1 MKNSLLFKKA
11 KRNLVGGVDSPV
23 RSFRYVGGDPLLIK
37 KGKGSRVF
45 DYSGKPYID
54 YVLSYGVSILGHAN
68 PGVVKSIKL
77 ALEKGF
83 SFGTTNSREIEL
95 ASLIQKAAPL
105 IEKVRFVNS
114 GTEGVL
120 GAIQLARHYTGKNK
134 ILSFKDSYHG
144 HAAYLLEEACD
155 YGDKRSIE
163 KIFKKHGNEIAGV
176 IVEPVGGNHGVV
188 LPDVDFLRQLRRL
201 TKKYGSLLIFDEV
214 ITGFRFRF
222 GLSSDALGVKPDL
235 ICLGKIIG
243 GGLPIGAYGG
253 RAFIMDNLAPIGDL
267 YQGSTFAGNPIVM
280 QSGIATLKVLSS
292 LKNRYKSLEEKAG
305 SLTDAIDKEKEK
317 HEINLGVTHYKG
329 MFSIRF
335 QKRAQFQSFYRKLV
349 RRGIYF
355 APSENEA
362 NFLSFSHTKRDI
374 DKTID
379 AIKVV
384 LGEI

>member
-1 MKNSLLFKKA
+1 MKNNSLFKKA

-23 RSFRYVGGDPLLIK
+23 RSFKYVGGDPLLIK

-54 YVLSYGVSILGHAN
+54 YVLSYGASILGHAN
-68 PGVVKSIKL
+68 PGVVKSVKL
-77 ALEKGF
+77 ALEEGF

-120 GAIQLARHYTGKNK
+120 GATQLARHYTGKDK

-144 HAAYLLEEACD
+144 HAGYLLEEACD
-155 YGDKRSIE
+155 YGDKRAIE
-163 KIFKKHGNEIAGV
+163 KIFKKHENEIAGV

-188 LPDVDFLRQLRRL
+188 LPDIDFLRQLRRL

-222 GLSSDALGVKPDL
+222 GLSSDPLGVKPDL
-235 ICLGKIIG
+235 VCLGKIIG

-253 RAFIMDNLAPIGDL
+253 RAFIMDNLAPIGGL

-280 QSGIATLKVLSS
+280 QSGISTLKALSS
-292 LKNRYKSLEEKAG
+292 LKNKYKSLEEKVKNLA
-305 SLTDAIDKEKEK
+305 DAIDKEREK
-317 HEINLGVTHYKG
+317 HNINLQLTRYKT
-329 MFSIRF
+329 MFSVRF
-335 QKRAQFQSFYRKLV
+335 QKRAQFQSFYRSLV

-362 NFLSFSHTKRDI
+362 NFLSFSHTKKDI
-374 DKTID
+374 DKTIGV
-379 AIKVV
+379 IKEV
-384 LGEI
+384 LGEM